1 MKLLRLVLT
10 LGLLSFVAELH
21 AATTPAGR
29 VEDLGQSLT
38 YVRPASGSTESLSLL
53 KSVSG
58 PAVLDLRYFSS
69 EEHAANWL
77 AAIKAFAT
85 PKRVCFVLVSPETS
99 PVLLIGLAVGVPD
112 CITLGRASPS
122 LEVDI
127 AIDTPAETDR
137 KAWDAIV
144 HDTALDKLI
153 TAPLDK
159 PRYDESVLAKEHAA
173 ELNDDN
179 STATDDVADAPN
191 APATDTPKK
200 DLAAPA
206 KSKPLIDAVLQRAV
220 QIDRGLLALRKL

>member
-21 AATTPAGR
+21 AATTPSGR

-38 YVRPASGSTESLSLL
+38 YVRPASGSAESLSLL

-77 AAIKAFAT
+77 AAIKGFAT

-122 LEVDI
+122 VQVDV
-127 AIDTPAETDR
+127 AIDTSAETDR

-179 STATDDVADAPN
+179 ATDDAADAPN

-206 KSKPLIDAVLQRAV
+206 KTKPLIDAVLQRAM